1 MRTLHVI
8 LALVTLVALVAVA
21 ATALANTPPPASG
34 DWVITNGDVTSVT
47 DKTVTIKGNIT
58 VNRSSQLQL
67 QRVTLVLESTV
78 DGGLTIHIEDGSY
91 LLLDNVQIRSSNEHV
106 HYWFEIWGR
115 AEIKDSEVR
124 DTAANNVRWDQW
136 SSIYGG
142 VQIYNSNVTV
152 TRSKFHDCQRINMY
166 VKQASPNITDCE
178 FYNSEYLSTYA
189 RNEYVYIIYV
199 EYGYWYH
206 HITDATGLYLEEASP
221 NITGC
226 TFHDNGLK
234 STAKRY
240 YNTTQYY
247 DTLIETLGRGILAH
261 ESSPNITDCV
271 FRDNGLN
278 PDDVVISGVLQYFL
292 DGSMQPPP
300 EGGLVCV
307 GAQAHPIVKES
318 GFVGNNHF
326 GIVGL
331 SSGFPDWV
339 FDSQFSE
346 MHHKKRTGENSWS
359 IFPPSAGIY
368 INDGGGHIL
377 LENLS
382 MSGNEVV
389 SNIRVEGP
397 GAIIRNYTNR
407 NNAVQNGYNIELGN
421 GNHQIWGSVLDG
433 HGFGT
438 SDPLMNNVY
447 LNPSTGSPQV
457 RIHESRLIDAQYGV
471 FIYYNGGDVKMFNS
485 TVTGT
490 DSATFFVYRGNIDCI
505 NCTLNPLEVEGYS
518 GSVNIRYYVKI
529 SVTWQNGVPIEN
541 AFVQIL
547 NNTQEFLFGGIA
559 DENGTL
565 GPMVLTSKHFLITNG
580 RTYENSNSPLYVKA
594 YAGSLESSKGIGLRV
609 PFVMNLDDPPI
620 GIVIHDTYDPEVY
633 VFQPKDDHAQGS
645 VELNV
650 FGMALD
656 IGSGVDYINISFD
669 NGLNWEA
676 VDGTESWTAKA
687 NLTEGT
693 HQLMVRVFDRAGNVF
708 QEVVR
713 NIVIDLTPPELEVL
727 DPVKDVWFSSAENYT
742 LRGRVFGQRK
752 ENGLFINREP
762 VEVGPDGE
770 WSYTRLL
777 ESGNNVF
784 TIRAFDVVNNVNESV
799 KTIVR
804 DSTVPKLILTR
815 PEDGIWTNI
824 SQIEVKGITEI
835 GATVRV
841 NGKPVATYSG
851 RFATNIFLTEGE
863 NRVIVE
869 AVDLANNV
877 IREVRVV
884 VLDTIAPVLRIE
896 SPQASGIV
904 SGTMLEIRGNIDDP
918 SVENVVIN
926 GLLVP
931 VEDLQ
936 FQKPFH
942 LDEGLNVID
951 IEAWDKAL
959 NYAVRTFRITLDT
972 SPPLLVLLEPAEDL
986 KTQEG
991 QLEIKG
997 QVDEDATFD
1006 IHWNGEPMDSRD
1018 IIRLENTFRV
1028 KDLALRPGTNNFE
1041 FEARDQV
1048 GNVAKETLVVEWDQ
1062 LRPALLI
1069 TPLPEETY
1077 SEIIEVRGIL
1087 LDGDRVLINGVPV
1100 VLGAS
1105 GEFRESLHLVK
1116 GENTIVAKAF
1126 DAAGNEERRVLNVTR
1141 TDPPA
1146 EPKGV
1151 LGASAGVSIALMVVM
1166 LVIGML
1172 VLYPAYHASRQ
1183 PREDEQPGP
1192 PAGPL
1197 APPPATPMEAPLEGE
1212 DKFEKSSTPP
1222 PPPPSPPEEEPEQPV
1237 PPWRE

>member
-1 MRTLHVI
+1 LRPLHAV
-8 LALVTLVALVAVA
+8 LALVAIVALLAFA
-21 ATALANTPPPASG
+21 ATAMANTPPPSNG
-34 DWVITNGDVTSVT
+34 DWVITKGDVTSVS

-58 VNRSSQLQL
+58 VNQSSQLHL
-67 QRVTLVLESTV
+67 KHVTLILESTI
-78 DGGLTIHIEDGSY
+78 DGALTIHIEDGSY
-91 LLLDNVQIRSSNEHV
+91 LLLEDVDIKSSDADV
-106 HYWFEIWGR
+106 HYWFEIWGKADIR
-115 AEIKDSEVR
+115 DSDVR
-124 DTAANNVRWDQW
+124 DTASNKARYDQW

-152 TRSKFHDCQRINMY
+152 TRSKFHDSQRINMY
-166 VKQASPNITDCE
+166 VKQASPNITECE
-178 FYNSEYLSTYA
+178 FYNSEYVSTHSRY
-189 RNEYVYIIYV
+189 EYVYIIYV
-199 EYGYWYH
+199 IYDYWYH

-221 NITGC
+221 NITRC
-226 TFHDNGLK
+226 NFHDNGLK

-240 YNTTQYY
+240 YNTSYRQ
-247 DTLIETLGRGILAH
+247 TLIETLGRGILAH

-271 FRDNGLN
+271 FTDNGLN
-278 PDDVVISGVLQYFL
+278 PDDTEISGVLQYFI

-300 EGGLVCV
+300 EGGLVCM
-307 GAQAHPIVKES
+307 GAQAHPVVKES
-318 GFVGNNHF
+318 GFTGNNHF
-326 GIVGL
+326 GIVGIGN
-331 SSGFPDWV
+331 GFPDWI
-339 FDSQFSE
+339 FDSQFSR
-346 MHHKKRTGENSWS
+346 MHHKKQTGPTSYS

-368 INDGGGHIL
+368 ISDGGGTIL
-377 LENLS
+377 LENIS
-382 MSGNEVV
+382 ASYNEVV
-389 SNIRVEGP
+389 ANIYVQGP
-397 GAIIRNYTNR
+397 AAIIRNYTNSD
-407 NNAVQNGYNIELGN
+407 NAVQNANNIELGN
-421 GNHQIWGSVLDG
+421 GNHQIWNSFLDG
-433 HGFGT
+433 RPRSSGD
-438 SDPLMNNVY
+438 DPLLTNLYV
-447 LNPSTGSPQV
+447 NPSGSNAQV
-457 RIHESRLIDAQYGV
+457 RIYDSTLHDAQYGIY
-471 FIYYNGGDVKMFNS
+471 IYYNGGDVKMFNS
-485 TVTGT
+485 TVRAT
-490 DSATFFVYRGNIDCI
+490 DTATFFVYTGNIDCV

-518 GSVNIRYYVKI
+518 GTVNIRYFVKI
-529 SVTWQNGVPIEN
+529 EVTWQNLLPIEN
-541 AFVQIL
+541 AFLQVL
-547 NNTQEFLFGGIA
+547 NRSLEFIFGGIA

-565 GPMVLTSKHFLITNG
+565 GPMVLTSKSFHITNG
-580 RTYENSNSPLYVKA
+580 RTYENTNSPLYIKG
-594 YAGSLESSKGIGLRV
+594 YSGSLESTPGNGQQ
-609 PFVMNLDDPPI
+609 FVFLTNLLNIRIIIKDNNK
-620 GIVIHDTYDPEVY
+620 PEVH
-633 VFQPKDDHAQGS
+633 VFQPKDNHAQGS
-645 VELNV
+645 VELNI

-656 IGSGVDYINISFD
+656 IGSGVDYIDIKLDDSD
-669 NGLNWEA
+669 WEL
-676 VDGTESWTAKA
+676 VEGKESWTAQM

-693 HQLMVRVFDRAGNVF
+693 HQLTVRVHDRAGNEHENLVK
-708 QEVVR
+708 

-727 DPVKDVWFSSAENYT
+727 DPVKDLWFSSAENYT
-742 LRGRVFGQRK
+742 LWGRVFGQK
-752 ENGLFINREP
+752 KVNGLFINREV

-770 WSYTRLL
+770 WRYTKVL

-784 TIRAFDVVNNVNESV
+784 TIRAYDGVNNVNEVV

-841 NGKPVATYSG
+841 NGEPVATYSG
-851 RFATNIFLTEGE
+851 RFATSIFLTEGE
-863 NRVIVE
+863 NNVMVE

-877 IREVRVV
+877 MGVVRLV

-904 SGTMLEIRGNIDDP
+904 SGTMLEIQGNIDDP

-931 VEDLQ
+931 VENLQ

-942 LDEGLNVID
+942 LDEGLNVIV

-972 SPPLLVLLEPAEDL
+972 EPPLLMLLEPEEDL
-986 KTQEG
+986 KTQES

-997 QVDEDATFD
+997 QVDADAIFT
-1006 IHWNGEPMDSRD
+1006 IHWNGELLDSRD
-1018 IIRLENTFRV
+1018 IIRLESTFRV
-1028 KDLALRPGTNNFE
+1028 KDMALVPGTNAFD

-1048 GNVAKETLVVEWDQ
+1048 GNVARETLVVEWDQ
-1062 LRPALLI
+1062 QHPTLI
-1069 TPLPEETY
+1069 VTPLPEETY

-1126 DAAGNEERRVLNVTR
+1126 DAAGNEERLVLNVTR

-1151 LGASAGVSIALMVVM
+1151 LGASGGISIALMVLM

-1172 VLYPAYHASRQ
+1172 VLYPAYHASRPPKEDVQ
-1183 PREDEQPGP
+1183 PEP
-1192 PAGPL
+1192 PV
-1197 APPPATPMEAPLEGE
+1197 APPPATSEEAPWEGE
-1212 DKFEKSSTPP
+1212 DKFEKSSTRPP
-1222 PPPPSPPEEEPEQPV
+1222 PPPPPPEEEPGEPV